1 MAHIGI
7 IGGHGKIAMLAAPL
21 LVDAGHEVTSI
32 IRDADQVGEVEETGA
47 NALVKDVME
56 MSTEQMGE
64 LFRDHALDVVIW
76 SAGAGGGDPERTWKV
91 DRDAAI
97 RSMDAAERAGV
108 KRYLMV
114 SYLGAS
120 FDHGVPEDD
129 DFYAYA
135 QSKAE
140 ADEHLRGTGLDWTL
154 VGPTSLSLDE
164 PTGSISITTDPQGAK
179 ASRANVARV
188 LVAAI
193 ADDGTIRKAY
203 PFTDGDTPIAQAL
216 RDETVTD
223 QLA

>member
-21 LVDAGHEVTSI
+21 LVEAGHEVTSI
-32 IRDADQVGEVEETGA
+32 IRSSDQVGEVEETGA

-56 MSTEQMGE
+56 LSTEQMGE
-64 LFRDHALDVVIW
+64 LFRDHNFDVLIW

-97 RSMDAAERAGV
+97 RSMDGAERAGV

-140 ADEHLRGTGLDWTL
+140 ADEHLRGTDLDWTL
-154 VGPTSLSLDE
+154 VGPTALSLDE
-164 PTGSISITTDPQGAK
+164 PTGSISVTTDPQGAK
-179 ASRANVARV
+179 ASRGNVARV

-203 PFTDGDTPIAQAL
+203 PFADGDTPIAQAL
-216 RDETVTD
+216 RDDTVTD